1 MGVTEELRARLKESM
16 FARDEIRTRVLRL
29 LISAVKNEEVS
40 KKRALT
46 KDEFDAIVK
55 KQIKERNEA
64 IEDYK
69 RGGREDLLK
78 EEEKE
83 RDILKEFAMPELSDE
98 EVKDIVSKIVEKENV
113 TSAKEIGKVMG
124 AAMKELKRKASGERV
139 RKIAERL
146 LQFKK

>member
-1 MGVTEELRARLKESM
+1 MGVIEELRTKLKESM
-16 FARDEIRTRVLRL
+16 FAKDEIRTRVLRM

-40 KKRALT
+40 KRRTVT

-55 KQIKERNEA
+55 KQIRERNEA

-69 RGGREDLLK
+69 RGGREELLK
-78 EEEKE
+78 EEERE
-83 RDILKEFAMPELSDE
+83 RGILEEFAMPELSDE
-98 EVKDIVSKIVEKENV
+98 EIKDVVAKIVKRENA
-113 TSAKEIGKVMG
+113 TSPREIGKVMG
-124 AAMKELKRKASGERV
+124 AAMKELKGKASGERV